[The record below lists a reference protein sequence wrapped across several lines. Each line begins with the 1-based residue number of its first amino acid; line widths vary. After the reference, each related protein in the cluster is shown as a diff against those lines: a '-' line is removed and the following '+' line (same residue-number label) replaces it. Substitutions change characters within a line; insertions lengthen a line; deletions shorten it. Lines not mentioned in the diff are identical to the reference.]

1 MFQNIYHSSNFSTD
15 GVNFNRISHAAG
27 RGINFSEI
35 QLDRSVIFSMND
47 TVASRTESK
56 DDKFVTV
63 EVNVG
68 SVRNISN

>member
-1 MFQNIYHSSNFSTD
+1 MFQNTYHSSNFSTD
-15 GVNFNRISHAAG
+15 GVNFNRIGHAAC